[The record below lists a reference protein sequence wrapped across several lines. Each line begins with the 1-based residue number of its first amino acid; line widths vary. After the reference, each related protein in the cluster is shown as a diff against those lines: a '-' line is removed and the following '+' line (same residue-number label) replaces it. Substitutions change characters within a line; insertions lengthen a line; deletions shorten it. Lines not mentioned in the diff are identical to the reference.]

1 MPSSFDRL
9 DFQPGLLFQD
19 DVWCKFGQ
27 RINCH
32 PGNVHR
38 AFFLAISFGRCKLQL
53 TDETFG
59 ILLQATFDGSTEAFN
74 AKFLSERV
82 FRFSVFSKKVGFCN
96 YNMRS
101 YACLYFKAY
110 FHLWNSEGPNWI
122 CELHDYNLEESNS
135 WKLVARKIKFPFLYA
150 DSVHGS
156 VLTGENVIPLSSS

>member
-1 MPSSFDRL
+1 
-9 DFQPGLLFQD
+9 
-19 DVWCKFGQ
+19 
-27 RINCH
+27 
-32 PGNVHR
+32 
-38 AFFLAISFGRCKLQL
+38 
-53 TDETFG
+53 
-59 ILLQATFDGSTEAFN
+59 
-74 AKFLSERV
+74 
-82 FRFSVFSKKVGFCN
+82 
-96 YNMRS
+96 MRS